1 MKKIFLLVLLLVGFF
16 YINVSKKEKD
26 LQNLEIL
33 CFGDSITYGYGV
45 NEDESYPAVLANLT
59 NAKVQNSGLNGE
71 TSEFGLIRLKG
82 ILETSKFDVFIL
94 CHGGNDLLQNLNIN
108 FTKSNIKQMIKLA
121 KDKNIKVLLI
131 GVPNPSLGLFGLKS
145 NEIYK
150 EIANEENVP
159 LENEIL
165 SEILI
170 NQNLK
175 SDQIHPNKQGYEKLA
190 KAIKEKLSK
199 N

>member
-82 ILETSKFDVFIL
+82 ILETSKFDVLIL

-150 EIANEENVP
+150 ETANEENVP

-199 N
+199 D

>member
-1 MKKIFLLVLLLVGFF
+1 MKKIFLIALLLVGFF
-16 YINVSKKEKD
+16 YINFPKKEKD
-26 LQNLEIL
+26 LQNLQIL

-45 NEDESYPAVLANLT
+45 NEDESYPSLLANLT

-71 TSEFGLIRLKG
+71 TSKFGLIRLKS
-82 ILETSKFDVFIL
+82 ILETSKFDVLIL

-121 KDKNIKVLLI
+121 KDKDIKVLLI

-150 EIANEENVP
+150 QIADEENVP

-170 NQNLK
+170 NPSLK

>member
-82 ILETSKFDVFIL
+82 ILETSKFDVLIL

-199 N
+199 D

>member
-150 EIANEENVP
+150 ETANEENVP

-199 N
+199 D